1 MLVSAKG
8 VDRVTVRKLNAAL
21 VGWVIAWVAFGAVVG
36 VEVWQLD
43 RLGTSVAQNAK
54 ALGDTGGS
62 LSSLSGLPLV
72 GDRVGNV
79 ASEVRKAA
87 AQTEAEALAMRG
99 QFHSLAI
106 LFGLMV
112 ALVPTLPIVVI
123 YVAFRR
129 GLLAVLVADSGGQG
143 ERDGATGRW
152 RVADIEGE

>member
-1 MLVSAKG
+1 M
-8 VDRVTVRKLNAAL
+8 RKLNAAL

-99 QFHSLAI
+99 RFHSLAI
-106 LFGLMV
+106 LLGLMV

-123 YVAFRR
+123 YLAFRR
-129 GLLAVLVADSGGQG
+129 GLLTVFVADSGGRG
-143 ERDGATGRW
+143 ARDGATGTSARGG
-152 RVADIEGE
+152 RGRAQAPD